1 MKTGV
6 ITEEEQRLMSL
17 DDRIDAFIMGNM
29 SPEEELQFIKDCKE
43 DKELKERA
51 YAIGLLVKVIKNT

>member
-51 YAIGLLVKVIKNT
+51 YAIALLVKVIKNT